1 MLQVFD
7 IETAGVIDDDD
18 DGSCLSRF
26 PCCNKM
32 VAMERKN
39 KIQNN

>member
-1 MLQVFD
+1 MLHVFD

-18 DGSCLSRF
+18 DDRSCLSRF

-39 KIQNN
+39 KI

>member
-7 IETAGVIDDDD
+7 IETAGVINDDDDD

-39 KIQNN
+39 KI